1 MWMLEIKIE
10 TLLNSFFDI
19 SDVTYH
25 KFISLKQYFQVL
37 DCQCEHLVKRGQIF
51 ASIFVLY

>member
-10 TLLNSFFDI
+10 TLLNSFFDF

-25 KFISLKQYFQVL
+25 KFILLKQYFQVL